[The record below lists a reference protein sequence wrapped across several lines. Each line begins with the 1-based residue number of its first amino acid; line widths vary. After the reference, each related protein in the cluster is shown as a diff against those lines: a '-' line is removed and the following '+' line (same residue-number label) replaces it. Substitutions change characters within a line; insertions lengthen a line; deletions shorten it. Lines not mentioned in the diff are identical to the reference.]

1 MSPGSGVRRTTTPL
15 RVDGHLP
22 LATTSATSL
31 RSSTKRHSCALTYL
45 LRQLFNQ
52 FCRVLVGV
60 RVLVQLHDRHSR
72 GELLQQRVEGGL
84 HRGAIEVEEVLE
96 KVLLLLAQA
105 AEVGGQVLADLLR
118 IRDGRQTRLLERGIE

>member
-1 MSPGSGVRRTTTPL
+1 MSPGSGVRRATTPL

-52 FCRVLVGV
+52 FCRVLVRAGV
-60 RVLVQLHDRHSR
+60 LMQLLDHHCRS
-72 GELLQQRVEGGL
+72 ELLQQCVEGSL
-84 HRGAIEVEEVLE
+84 ERLVIEVEKTLE

-105 AEVGGQVLADLLR
+105 PEVGGQVLSDLLR
-118 IRDGRQTRLLERGIE
+118 IR